1 MFDGRHTRNGE
12 RHPPFWRSGDV
23 GEHTLVSVAGTADQL
38 EISFGQRGAS
48 VTAFTLS

>member
-1 MFDGRHTRNGE
+1 MFDGKHTRNGE
-12 RHPPFWRSGDV
+12 RHPPFRRSGDV
-23 GEHTLVSVAGTADQL
+23 DQHTLVSVAGAANQL